1 MPDAPTP
8 EPESPTPRALPGVLG
23 SDEPDGVRRY
33 LPRFHYEL
41 LVCGFRG
48 HAIVGAGCERI
59 EPADEDIVR
68 EIAGVRWH
76 RCLRC
81 DSWLPLVAPTP
92 GAALREE
99 LPARE
104 EIELPLRGKPLR
116 DKIVLRLI
124 AIDRVFH
131 FLVLGLASVAVFF
144 VASDQAEL
152 RDKFYDVLNALHAA
166 FGGATTSH
174 EGGFIGSIDNVL
186 SFSPGKLHLIGLLL
200 AFYAVLEG
208 VEAVGL
214 WLQKR
219 WAEYLTFIATTLL
232 LPLEIYELTE
242 SIKPL
247 KVSALIIN
255 LAVVVYLIY
264 AKRLFG
270 VRGGLAAEEALS
282 AQDYGWPAIERSS
295 PEAFAPR

>member
-1 MPDAPTP
+1 MRP
-8 EPESPTPRALPGVLG
+8 ALPGVQV
-23 SDEPDGVRRY
+23 DEDPGAVRRY

-59 EPADEDIVR
+59 EPADDDVVR
-68 EIAGVRWH
+68 QIDGVRWH

-81 DSWLPLVAPTP
+81 DSWLPLAAP
-92 GAALREE
+92 AAPARGE
-99 LPARE
+99 LPPRE

-116 DKIVLRLI
+116 DKIILRLI
-124 AIDRVFH
+124 AIDRIFH
-131 FLVLGLASVAVFF
+131 FLIFGLASIAVFF
-144 VASDQAEL
+144 VASDQSAL
-152 RDKFYDVLNALHAA
+152 RDKFYSVLDALHGA
-166 FGGATTSH
+166 FGGATTGQ
-174 EGGFIGSIDNVL
+174 EGGFIGSIDNLL
-186 SFSPGKLHLIGLLL
+186 SFSSGKLHLIGAVL
-200 AFYAVLEG
+200 AFYALLEG

-242 SIKPL
+242 GVKPL

-270 VRGGLAAEEALS
+270 VRGGLAAEEELS
-282 AQDYGWPAIERSS
+282 ARDYGWPAIERSS